1 MARLPR
7 LVIPGQAHLLIQRAI
22 DRQPIFED
30 AEDLALLTEV
40 LRLALVDEQVQ
51 LHAYALRPQELLLLA
66 TPAQPQSLAR
76 LMQTIG
82 LRYVSAFNRLAGR
95 GGTLWNGRF
104 RAAPVEPG
112 EPLLAAMAWIE
123 QDAEPGAA
131 TSAAHHLGSGR
142 DPLVTDPPAYW
153 SLGNTPFAREAAWRE
168 RLSRGSTSAQDA
180 APPAAAGRWA
190 RQASSRLRVPA
201 AAPRRRAR
209 LAGQRGATRTADS
222 RNTGSQFVSTR

>member
-30 AEDLALLTEV
+30 AEDLDLLTEV

-51 LHAYALRPQELLLLA
+51 LHAYALHTQELLLLA

-82 LRYVSAFNRLAGR
+82 RRYVGAFNRKHGR
-95 GGTLWNGRF
+95 SGTLWNGRF

-112 EPLLAAMAWIE
+112 EPLLATMAWVE
-123 QDAEPGAA
+123 QDGEPGAA
-131 TSAAHHLGSGR
+131 TSAAHHLGSCR

-168 RLSRGSTSAQDA
+168 RLNQGSTSAQDA
-180 APPAAAGRWA
+180 
-190 RQASSRLRVPA
+190 RLRRAARGGWALGSAGFVAVAGASGRP
-201 AAPRRRAR
+201 AAPRAPGRPAR
-209 LAGQRGATRTADS
+209 CNAG
-222 RNTGSQFVSTR
+222 N

>member
-30 AEDLALLTEV
+30 AEDLDLLTEV

-51 LHAYALRPQELLLLA
+51 LHAYALHTQELLLLA

-82 LRYVSAFNRLAGR
+82 RRYVGAFNRKHGR
-95 GGTLWNGRF
+95 SGTLWNGRF

-112 EPLLAAMAWIE
+112 EPLLTTMAWIE
-123 QDAEPGAA
+123 QDGEPGAA
-131 TSAAHHLGSGR
+131 TSAAHHLGSCR

-180 APPAAAGRWA
+180 
-190 RQASSRLRVPA
+190 RLRRAARGGWALGSAGFVAVAGASGRP
-201 AAPRRRAR
+201 AAPRAPGRPAR
-209 LAGQRGATRTADS
+209 CNAG
-222 RNTGSQFVSTR
+222 N